1 MLSDPLCFVQVVS
14 FLSECSQPVF
24 EEYVRAKVAMA
35 QLQALLDCNR
45 EQDEDAF
52 FCREAGNQDQ
62 LVQLGSLGRLN
73 AGGSIHLVG
82 RMLQECFDRHKQ
94 IAQAQTPN
102 HLVQVSVLE
111 ELDLL
116 VEVGTA
122 LLTDLESGEE
132 PLIPDAIN
140 FLCNQEVP
148 ADGRNLAGASCL
160 IEQLRRVITDLLD
173 FESTRVQF
181 AMKNGGHGLKDVS
194 PTLLERLFL
203 FFQRWLRTYLSP
215 DPLLYE
221 SETTNLLSPW
231 IYDNYTATRGQSIG
245 HHIVGFTLE
254 RTQLHMQVPLQHQE
268 VVATT
273 PDAKLSLLLKA
284 FSLRQSGFLF
294 LSLFLSFF
302 VCLFLSFFQVFVV
315 NFEYESYLYL
325 YLRLLRLRPLGRCG
339 IRMKRL

>member
-1 MLSDPLCFVQVVS
+1 
-14 FLSECSQPVF
+14 
-24 EEYVRAKVAMA
+24 MA

-45 EQDEDAF
+45 DQDEDAF
-52 FCREAGNQDQ
+52 FCREVGNQDQ

-73 AGGSIHLVG
+73 AGGSIQLVG

-102 HLVQVSVLE
+102 RLVQVSVLE

-122 LLTDLESGEE
+122 LLTDLESGGEE

-140 FLCNQEVP
+140 FLCNQEAP
-148 ADGRNLAGASCL
+148 ADERNIVVGASCL
-160 IEQLRRVITDLLD
+160 IEQLRRVIADVLD

-181 AMKNGGHGLKDVS
+181 AMKNGGENNGLKDMS

-221 SETTNLLSPW
+221 SETANLLSPW
-231 IYDNYTATRGQSIG
+231 IYEHYTATRGQSIG

-254 RTQLHMQVPLQHQE
+254 RTLLHMQVYYNQ
-268 VVATT
+268 
-273 PDAKLSLLLKA
+273 LS
-284 FSLRQSGFLF
+284 
-294 LSLFLSFF
+294 
-302 VCLFLSFFQVFVV
+302 
-315 NFEYESYLYL
+315 
-325 YLRLLRLRPLGRCG
+325 
-339 IRMKRL
+339 

>member
-1 MLSDPLCFVQVVS
+1 MCDFDSFPAYEKDILKYTYYLCFVQVVS
-14 FLSECSQPVF
+14 FLSECSKPVF

-73 AGGSIHLVG
+73 AGGSIQLVG

-140 FLCNQEVP
+140 FLCNHEVP
-148 ADGRNLAGASCL
+148 ADGRNLVGASCL

-181 AMKNGGHGLKDVS
+181 AMKNGGNGLKDIS

-221 SETTNLLSPW
+221 AETTNLLSPW

-245 HHIVGFTLE
+245 HHVVGFTLE
-254 RTQLHMQVPLQHQE
+254 RTQLHMQVPLQSISCRYYYAWRE
-268 VVATT
+268 SIA
-273 PDAKLSLLLKA
+273 PLKA
-284 FSLRQSGFLF
+284 SSLSFIW
-294 LSLFLSFF
+294 LSFLSFF
-302 VCLFLSFFQVFVV
+302 SVFLSFFL
-315 NFEYESYLYL
+315 SS
-325 YLRLLRLRPLGRCG
+325 LRCQL
-339 IRMKRL
+339 